1 MDEAN
6 VYPDI
11 PTDADSIITEDKL
24 RRYTQKYNE
33 MNTKLDETRKHEVI
47 EKKKELERLYAKNMN
62 LKKRWANSEIGV
74 MVSSLILTGVI
85 TGIVGIFFP
94 MSIAIGIGAGSSL
107 IEIISYGSIHQL
119 IAKKQKHYEDKSII
133 IKSYLDRLQLL
144 FDEIISDSVI
154 TDKEYEIYLKLVK
167 AFESEIDGNNAD
179 MSKFIEAYKQ
189 SMTAQINREAR
200 REVKTEVLKQMKER
214 AVHDILQ
221 RTPI

>member
-6 VYPDI
+6 VYPDV

-33 MNTKLDETRKHEVI
+33 MNTKLDEARKHELL
-47 EKKKELERLYAKNMN
+47 EKQKELQKLYAKNMS

-74 MVSSLILTGVI
+74 MVSSLIVTGVI
-85 TGIVGIFFP
+85 TAIVGVFFP

-119 IAKKQKHYEDKSII
+119 IAKKQKHYENKGII

-154 TDKEYEIYLKLVK
+154 SDKEYEIYLKLVQS
-167 AFESEIDGNNAD
+167 FESEIDSNNAD
-179 MSKFIEAYKQ
+179 MSKYIEAYKH
-189 SMTAQINREAR
+189 SMTAQINKQAKREA
-200 REVKTEVLKQMKER
+200 KTEILKQLKEK

-221 RTPI
+221 RTSI